1 MSIEIWN
8 DQDLEGNSYTRSSR
22 QQPRGGA
29 RCFSAL
35 MAFAACILFAPSE
48 ILALTIDGP
57 SGRIAGV
64 TSTVPVF
71 ITTFGGSTN
80 PYATADGDKSSNAG
94 AFVNWANDGAAG
106 FFIATFTYQLDQSY
120 DVSAFELWNDRG
132 QTDTGIGNFRLDFFD
147 STSNPLGNSFSG
159 TAMSPIDTGPTV
171 NGQEFAFSTVSNVAK
186 IDLVVL
192 SSLGVQDNQFREVEF
207 TGQVVPEPASLPL
220 LSMGLLGLAAHERRR
235 GRVRQISAGNDG
247 EMSQSAT
254 YSSEGAQHDVQN

>member
-8 DQDLEGNSYTRSSR
+8 DQGLEGNSYTRSSR
-22 QQPRGGA
+22 QRPRGGA

-35 MAFAACILFAPSE
+35 MAFAASILFAPSE

-71 ITTFGGSTN
+71 ITTFGGSTD

-94 AFVNWANDGAAG
+94 AFVNWANNGAAG
-106 FFIATFTYQLDQSY
+106 YQIATFTYQLDQSY

-132 QTDTGIGNFRLDFFD
+132 QSDTGIGNFRLDFFD
-147 STSNPLGNSFSG
+147 SSSNPVGSSFTG
-159 TAMSPIDTGPTV
+159 AATIPINTGPTV
-171 NGQEFAFSTVSNVAK
+171 NGQEFTFLPVSNVAK

-235 GRVRQISAGNDG
+235 RRVRQICAGKNG
-247 EMSQSAT
+247 EMSESAIDFSKGT
-254 YSSEGAQHDVQN
+254 LHDV

>member
-1 MSIEIWN
+1 MRIKLWN
-8 DQDLEGNSYTRSSR
+8 NRDLEDSSSTRSSR
-22 QQPRGGA
+22 QRPQTWVQ
-29 RCFSAL
+29 CFSPL

-94 AFVNWANDGAAG
+94 AFVNWANNGAAG
-106 FFIATFTYQLDQSY
+106 YQVVTFTYQLDQSY

-132 QTDTGIGNFRLDFFD
+132 QRDTGIGNFRLDFFD
-147 STSNPLGNSFSG
+147 SASNPAGSSFSG
-159 TAMSPIDTGPTV
+159 TAVIPISTGPTV
-171 NGQEFAFSTVSNVAK
+171 NGEEFTFLPVSNVAK

-220 LSMGLLGLAAHERRR
+220 LSMGLLGLAAHVRRR
-235 GRVRQISAGNDG
+235 GRVREI
-247 EMSQSAT
+247 T
-254 YSSEGAQHDVQN
+254 TRR

>member
-8 DQDLEGNSYTRSSR
+8 DQGLEGNSYTRSSR
-22 QQPRGGA
+22 QGPRGGA

-35 MAFAACILFAPSE
+35 MAFAASILFAPAE

-71 ITTFGGSTN
+71 ITTFGGSTDPN
-80 PYATADGDKSSNAG
+80 ATADGDKSSNAG

-235 GRVRQISAGNDG
+235 RRVRQISAGNDG

>member
-22 QQPRGGA
+22 QQPPGGA

-35 MAFAACILFAPSE
+35 MAFAASIFFAPSE

-71 ITTFGGSTN
+71 ITTFGGSTDPN
-80 PYATADGDKSSNAG
+80 ATADGDKSSNAG

-159 TAMSPIDTGPTV
+159 TAMIPIDTGPTV

-207 TGQVVPEPASLPL
+207 TGQVVPEPASFSL
-220 LSMGLLGLAAHERRR
+220 LSMGLLGLAAHVRRR
-235 GRVRQISAGNDG
+235 GRVREI
-247 EMSQSAT
+247 T
-254 YSSEGAQHDVQN
+254 TRR